1 MKTTIA
7 VFVALF
13 TASANAAES
22 SRKRTHAV
30 HKSSAVAEDETFD
43 PYLGME
49 QRKLAPY
56 DWNPVRPLIQHGS
69 MSMSMSAAHSM
80 SMSMTEPNG

>member
-7 VFVALF
+7 VIVALF

-22 SRKRTHAV
+22 SRKRTYAV

-56 DWNPVRPLIQHGS
+56 DWNPVKLIQHG
-69 MSMSMSAAHSM
+69 SMSMSAAHSM
-80 SMSMTEPNG
+80 SMSMTEPSG

>member
-7 VFVALF
+7 IFVALF
-13 TASANAAES
+13 MASANAAES
-22 SRKRTHAV
+22 SRKRTYAV
-30 HKSSAVAEDETFD
+30 HKSSADADEKFD
-43 PYLGME
+43 PYLGVE
-49 QRKLAPY
+49 RKLAPY
-56 DWNPVRPLIQHGS
+56 DWNPVKLPLLQHGS